1 MAEFLE
7 LTDEDVAAAAG
18 GSRDPIELIAEVM
31 RPRLH
36 LMVTVRLRPT
46 RAQHDDVEDLTQ
58 MCSMAVTSGLPRL
71 ANRTVGGLKAFA
83 SVIVSR
89 KVADYIASRRDGP
102 RRQAPASLDSTMWQ
116 GTSAGAMWQFLSAS
130 GTSPPSAAGRADQLV
145 AVLNE
150 LAAMSPQE
158 REIINLAFFD
168 ELTTEQMGSVLG
180 ISRGAASMRL
190 VRAVRALRARMQ
202 SRPVARANP

>member
-1 MAEFLE
+1 MAEFRE
-7 LTDEDVAAAAG
+7 LTDEDVVAAVG
-18 GSRDPIELIAEVM
+18 GSRDHIERIAETV

-36 LMVTVRLRPT
+36 LMVTARLSPT
-46 RAQHDDVEDLTQ
+46 RAQHHDVEDLIQ
-58 MCSMAVTSGLPRL
+58 MCSMAVTSGLPQL
-71 ANRTVGGLKAFA
+71 ANRTVGGLKAYT

-89 KVADYIASRRDGP
+89 KVADYIAARRDGP
-102 RRQAPASLDSTMWQ
+102 RRQAPASLDSTMLQ
-116 GTSAGAMWQFLSAS
+116 GTSAGPVWQLLSAS
-130 GTSPPSAAGRADQLV
+130 GTMPPSAAGRADELA

-150 LAAMSPQE
+150 LAALSPQE

-190 VRAVRALRARMQ
+190 LRAVRALRARMQ
-202 SRPVARANP
+202 SRPIARANP